1 MKSPDD
7 FHRRQASSHVPRTV
21 VACFSMRVQH
31 ERRPRTPSYG
41 RYRRAITMDLHDV
54 FAYQIQSRE
63 TRERERRTETKRER
77 ERESLRTEFEWK
89 EDEGE

>member
-1 MKSPDD
+1 
-7 FHRRQASSHVPRTV
+7 
-21 VACFSMRVQH
+21 
-31 ERRPRTPSYG
+31 
-41 RYRRAITMDLHDV
+41 MDLHDV

-63 TRERERRTETKRER
+63 ARVSEKEGQR